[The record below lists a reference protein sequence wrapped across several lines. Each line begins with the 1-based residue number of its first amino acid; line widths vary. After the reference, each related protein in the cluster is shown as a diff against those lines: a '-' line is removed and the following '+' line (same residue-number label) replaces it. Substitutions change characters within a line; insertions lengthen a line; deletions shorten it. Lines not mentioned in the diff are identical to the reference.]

1 MRVRIKRY
9 KKTTATEPLLAEPI
23 YEAKTVVKLGDI
35 TEDKVVALL
44 RRWRE
49 FVNSLDNDQKQQ
61 VRRWACGDQN
71 GCTPQVID
79 RWARAL
85 KGSLQ

>member
-1 MRVRIKRY
+1 MRVRIKRR
-9 KKTTATEPLLAEPI
+9 KKTPTIEPLLVEPI
-23 YEAKTVVKLGDI
+23 YEAKTVVQLGDI

-49 FVNSLDNDQKQQ
+49 FVNSLDQQQKLQ
-61 VRRWACGDQN
+61 VRKWACGDED
-71 GCTPQVID
+71 GCTPQKID